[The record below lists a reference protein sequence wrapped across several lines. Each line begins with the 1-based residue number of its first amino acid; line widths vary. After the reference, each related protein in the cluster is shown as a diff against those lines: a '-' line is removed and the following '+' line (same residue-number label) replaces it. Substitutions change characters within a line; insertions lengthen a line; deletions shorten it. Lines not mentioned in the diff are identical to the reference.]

1 MSKSRQIIAATAAV
15 ALLACGGA
23 AALAAGGDA
32 TVTVSPPTQLVA
44 GQKAPFDAPGVKAI
58 RQGKTIPN
66 GYVLVGQKV
75 QYKLGAKTAGA
86 ALKFACPDGKVLKTF
101 GVTGKAGFLAMRD
114 YPGRHTTDIISYP
127 PPTTTDATGTV
138 YAVCR

>member
-1 MSKSRQIIAATAAV
+1 MSKSRQIIVATAAV
-15 ALLACGGA
+15 ALLAGGGA
-23 AALAAGGDA
+23 AALAASGDT
-32 TVTVSPPTQLVA
+32 TVTVSPPTQLTA

-58 RQGKTIPN
+58 RRGKAIPK

-75 QYKLGAKTAGA
+75 EIKRGAKSAGA
-86 ALKFACPDGKVLKTF
+86 ALKFACPDNKVLRTF
-101 GVTGKAGFLAMRD
+101 GVTGQAGFLALRD

-127 PPTTTDATGTV
+127 PPKVQDAVGTV